1 MPTLHCLNAS
11 QCGGRVSAPPGYHC
25 EVGILLKG
33 PLVQRSDVA
42 VLCQLCGM
50 ML

>member
-1 MPTLHCLNAS
+1 MPTLHCVNAS
-11 QCGGRVSAPPGYHC
+11 RYGGRVSAPSG
-25 EVGILLKG
+25 EVGHSLKG